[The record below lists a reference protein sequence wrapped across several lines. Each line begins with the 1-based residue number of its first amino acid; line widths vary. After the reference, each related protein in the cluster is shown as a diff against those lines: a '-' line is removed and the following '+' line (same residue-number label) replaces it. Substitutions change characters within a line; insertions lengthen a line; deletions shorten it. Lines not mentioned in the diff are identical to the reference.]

1 MSDAQKKQVFHQAV
15 DELADVP
22 KITNFVL
29 GKYARTIT
37 PDQRARFTPV
47 FRTYAEGVYQSR
59 IDDYRGEQL
68 KVTGSVIRKPGDVI
82 VNTVISGGQ
91 ITTPLPVSWRVLG
104 GGASWKV
111 VDVQFKGIWL
121 AITQQQDFVSTID
134 NAGGN
139 IDVLINQLQ
148 KGGSRA
154 LLAASAKRGRGKNVR
169 GYGLARTMGRD
180 GHGRRRA
187 RPGGGHVHDLF
198 AERGRR
204 PQQAAAITRS
214 APSSARPGPWRPARP
229 SASPASRSARSRR
242 SRLSPRPILAVA
254 KLSIDPTGQ
263 AAVRLDRQ
271 DHQRQPA
278 GRRPHLDRARR
289 GDGRPQAGRRDR
301 QHARRGRHLRPDRLG
316 DPPTRRRQRRG
327 DASARPGGESRHPTR
342 RELLT

>member
-1 MSDAQKKQVFHQAV
+1 VLANKGMSDAQKKQVFHQAV

-47 FRTYAEGVYQSR
+47 FRTYAESVYQSR

-68 KVTGSVIRKPGDVI
+68 KVTGSVVRKPGDVI

-104 GGASWKV
+104 GGATWKV

-148 KGGSRA
+148 KGGSTP
-154 LLAASAKRGRGKNVR
+154 SGGKR
-169 GYGLARTMGRD
+169 
-180 GHGRRRA
+180 
-187 RPGGGHVHDLF
+187 
-198 AERGRR
+198 
-204 PQQAAAITRS
+204 
-214 APSSARPGPWRPARP
+214 
-229 SASPASRSARSRR
+229 
-242 SRLSPRPILAVA
+242 
-254 KLSIDPTGQ
+254 
-263 AAVRLDRQ
+263 
-271 DHQRQPA
+271 
-278 GRRPHLDRARR
+278 
-289 GDGRPQAGRRDR
+289 
-301 QHARRGRHLRPDRLG
+301 
-316 DPPTRRRQRRG
+316 
-327 DASARPGGESRHPTR
+327 
-342 RELLT
+342 